1 MDWVISSSEV
11 MMMNFRDFFKQKM
24 VRFFAL
30 IFALTI
36 IIGNLGFYVI
46 AKVQFDREVERQNS
60 AFIAMV
66 THLLTM
72 ESQEAAL
79 VYIEHY
85 DHTHGVRVAF
95 WNEDNVLLFESDDFP
110 VSVEATLLYDA
121 QQAYLGKVSI
131 DHQSSFFGQDITL
144 GFILYN
150 GLTLSLF
157 FIGLIILRH
166 HLEKQYAL
174 LKHDMDTVGSEES
187 TFAFSDIES
196 INERYIKALKTE
208 TELKAIQS
216 HYVKVLAHDI
226 KTPLTVMKAY
236 IEGIQSKR
244 LDYNQTVE
252 TVLLEEISE
261 IEKLVPQFIATDLNQ
276 LSIKQNVTP
285 IIKNHLDKLTSV
297 FKTKSIE
304 IEYDLEDLELQ
315 IASADVVRLIEH
327 LTFNAFY
334 YSNPKTIIK
343 VIINAKDKTISVKDQ
358 GIGMSQDTIDKLSLG
373 PYRNEDSIKHHQKG
387 SGIGLQI
394 VKDIM
399 HKYQGCIQIESTLGV
414 GSTVTLEF

>member
-1 MDWVISSSEV
+1 
-11 MMMNFRDFFKQKM
+11 MNFKDFFKQKM

-30 IFALTI
+30 LFAFMI
-36 IIGNLGFYVI
+36 IIGNLGFYII

-60 AFIAMV
+60 AFLTMV
-66 THLLTM
+66 SHLLSM
-72 ESQEAAL
+72 EDTQTAL
-79 VYIEHY
+79 VYLEHY
-85 DHTHGVRVAF
+85 DHTHGVRIAF
-95 WNEDNVLLFESDDFP
+95 WNEDDELLFESEDAP
-110 VSVEATLLYDA
+110 TSVEIFLLYDLE
-121 QQAYLGKVSI
+121 QQYLGKVAI
-131 DHQSSFFGQDITL
+131 DNQSSFFGQDITFGL
-144 GFILYN
+144 IIYN
-150 GLTLSLF
+150 GLTLILF
-157 FIGLIILRH
+157 FVGFWILRN
-166 HLEKQYAL
+166 HLDKQYDI
-174 LKHDMDTVGSEES
+174 LKNDMDTVGNEDS

-236 IEGIQSKR
+236 VEGIQSNR
-244 LDYNQTVE
+244 LEYNQDIE
-252 TVLLEEISE
+252 NVLLDEILE

-276 LSIKQNVTP
+276 LAIKQNVSP
-285 IIKNHLDKLTSV
+285 IIKNHLEKLTSV

-304 IEYDLEDLELQ
+304 LVYDLEDLELQ

-334 YSNPKTIIK
+334 YSNPKTVIK
-343 VIINAKDKTISVKDQ
+343 VIINAKNKTISVNDQ
-358 GIGMSQDTIDKLSLG
+358 GIGMSQDTINKLSVG
-373 PYRNEDSIKHHQKG
+373 PYRSENSIKYHQKG

-399 HKYQGCIQIESTLGV
+399 HKYHGCIRIESTLGV